1 MDASVGSTDVGNVQV
16 FTSNDRGH
24 SPEEIAEMAVQRIFY
39 ISQEADPHIRD
50 QVMAYREKIKGV
62 IAEYMK
68 KAIASDRTTQA
79 LGSVTLGL
87 ADNSSAVPTA
97 FLDFA
102 DTTWGS
108 SSISNARGA
117 LIYNYTL
124 TAAGSGSGVNNAAY
138 PAVAVLDFGGDK
150 SSSSG
155 DFTITYPAN
164 DANNAMI
171 RLA

>member
-1 MDASVGSTDVGNVQV
+1 MAITQAMCGSYKKEITVGIHYWMIHS
-16 FTSNDRGH
+16 RG
-24 SPEEIAEMAVQRIFY
+24 SAVDIAADSFY
-39 ISQEADPHIRD
+39 IAMFTNSATLNEDTTGYTASNE
-50 QVMAYREKIKGV
+50 VTGTNYTAKGQTL
-62 IAEYMK
+62 A
-68 KAIASDRTTQA
+68 
-79 LGSVTLGL
+79 SVTLGL
-87 ADNSSAVPTA
+87 ADNSSTVPTA

-108 SSISNARGA
+108 STISNARGA
-117 LIYNYTL
+117 LIYNFTL

-164 DANNAMI
+164 DANNALI